1 VLPYARSERIRYDV
15 VESGGA
21 RAGRWLRY
29 ERNVVDDYRRV
40 FGEAPSGPIV
50 SVGVLTDSDDLKNH
64 VEAWYGDIGLY
75 AEPVANAA

>member
-1 VLPYARSERIRYDV
+1 VLA
-15 VESGGA
+15 
-21 RAGRWLRY
+21 
-29 ERNVVDDYRRV
+29 DYQRV

-75 AEPVANAA
+75 AEPIANAG